1 MRRKTLWGLS
11 FALTTCAWYAW
22 VPLYYHLPVGVGAVL
37 HGLAIMFAVAAR
49 WNEPDAP
56 RRLPAVILMLSTL
69 LACAVAFPS
78 LPWGGRIAAL
88 TLLAGVVLSAGIR
101 WARLRCIGLAMRT
114 IALVSLSQAACSGL
128 YGLWLAT
135 HHYASPL
142 AFFDVYVG
150 RLVGLHV
157 SVIGSH
163 VYFPSPAGYAAVLP
177 SWDQAGL
184 IFGVIA
190 LIGILVLIRLLPTGR
205 PFRQVALR
213 ATAITMAYL
222 IVRRLF
228 LLLLALQLDRP
239 ELFWEPVATLLTFGF
254 LPLILA
260 ALALTE
266 SDVVGVVPARSF
278 SWKPLSAIAG
288 LAGIGAFLIASSLF
302 LAPPGVKTNG
312 KVVFDEAH
320 GDWESTLRPLD
331 KDWYG
336 MRSTYNYASLYH
348 WLSYYYDVGRITEP
362 LNADVLDGV
371 AILVLKI
378 PSIPYSHDEIETV
391 VSFVESGGGLYVI
404 GDHTNVFGTTSVLN
418 PLLERFGLSLN
429 YDATYDLHTKSY
441 TTFEPPS
448 PSLDPIMQHV
458 KRLDFL
464 TSCTLAGPVW
474 ASAALRDTQ
483 VLVNQADYATRD
495 FFAEDR
501 VTLSSEF
508 GSFTQNLA
516 IQYKKG
522 RVVVFTDSTCFSNFS
537 IHMDGYPMLV
547 LSTLGFL
554 SRAGSGFSYPI
565 LGMALGAVA
574 ALGCVLV
581 ARKHRREVV
590 LLAVG
595 IGVLFG
601 WGLATL
607 TVAKLHAAWYQLP
620 TPRSTIPYIYF
631 DLEHSEG
638 EVSAQPGSTADEKP
652 PGGTFN
658 TFFVW
663 TQRVDLVPAPVAAG
677 SLSKLVP
684 GRPILLI
691 NPKADL
697 DEAFLSELVKYVED
711 SAGRLVLMGRRDDD
725 PDRLAAIL
733 DAFELRVL
741 FDRQAGWLLA
751 EGETYAHE
759 VSPALTL
766 HVSIADRGS
775 GKVVLIGDS
784 VPFSDLSMGGE
795 FNVPSSVQQELYGI
809 EFWLLNRVLA
819 D

>member
-1 MRRKTLWGLS
+1 MRPRTLWGLS

-49 WNEPDAP
+49 WNEPDTP
-56 RRLPAVILMLSTL
+56 RRNPAVVLILSTL
-69 LACAVAFPS
+69 LACAAAFPA

-88 TLLAGVVLSAGIR
+88 TLLASVVLSAGVR

-135 HHYASPL
+135 RHHASPL
-142 AFFDVYVG
+142 AFLDVYIG
-150 RLVGLHV
+150 RLVGLQV
-157 SVIGSH
+157 SAIGPH
-163 VYFPSPAGYAAVLP
+163 VYFPSPAGYTTVLP

-184 IFGVIA
+184 VFGVIA
-190 LIGILVLIRLLPTGR
+190 LIGILVLMRLLPTGR
-205 PFRQVALR
+205 PFRRVALR
-213 ATAITMAYL
+213 VTAITTAYL

-260 ALALTE
+260 AHALNE
-266 SDVVGVVPARSF
+266 RGVVRLVRTRPF

-288 LAGIGAFLIASSLF
+288 LAGVGAFLIATSLF
-302 LAPPGVKTNG
+302 LAPPGAKTNG
-312 KVVFDEAH
+312 KVAFDEAH

-336 MRSTYNYASLYH
+336 MRSTYNYASLYQ
-348 WLSYYYDVGRITEP
+348 WLSYYYDVDQITEP
-362 LNADVLDGV
+362 LNAAVLDGV
-371 AILVLKI
+371 GILILKI
-378 PSIPYSHDEIETV
+378 PSIPYTDDEIDSV

-418 PLLERFGLSLN
+418 PLLKRFGLSLN
-429 YDATYDLHTKSY
+429 YDATYDLLTRSY

-448 PSLDPIMQHV
+448 TSLDPIMQHV

-464 TSCTLAGPVW
+464 TSCTLTGPVR
-474 ASAALRDTQ
+474 AYAALRDTQ
-483 VLVNQADYATRD
+483 LLVNQADYATRD

-516 IQYKKG
+516 IQFKKG

-537 IHMDGYPMLV
+537 IHMDGYPTLV

-554 SRAGSGFSYPI
+554 SRAGSGFSYRI

-574 ALGCVLV
+574 ALGCVLLV
-581 ARKHRREVV
+581 RRHRREAV
-590 LLAVG
+590 LLAIA

-607 TVAKLHAAWYQLP
+607 AVAHLHATWYPLP
-620 TPRSTIPYIYF
+620 TPRTAIPYVYF

-638 EVSAQPGSTADEKP
+638 EVSAQPRSSVDEKLL
-652 PGGTFN
+652 GETFN

-663 TQRVDLVPAPVAAG
+663 TQRMDLVPAPVAVG

-697 DEAFLSELVKYVED
+697 DEAFLRELVEYVED
-711 SAGRLVLMGRRDDD
+711 FAGRLVLMGRRDDD
-725 PDRLAAIL
+725 PDRFASIL

-741 FDRQAGWLLA
+741 FDRQAGWLFA

-766 HVSIADRGS
+766 YVSITDRGS

-795 FNVPSSVQQELYGI
+795 FNVPSSVQQELYDI
-809 EFWLLNRVLA
+809 EFWLLDRVLA